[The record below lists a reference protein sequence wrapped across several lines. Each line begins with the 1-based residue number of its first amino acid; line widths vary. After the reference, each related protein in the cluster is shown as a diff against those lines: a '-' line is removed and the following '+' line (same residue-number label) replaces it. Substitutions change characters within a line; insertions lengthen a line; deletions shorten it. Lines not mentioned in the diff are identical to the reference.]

1 MPIVTIEDEDGTTNE
16 IEVPT
21 DALQFQEGELEEVEN
36 EDLPDGIV
44 TQGSIDAAINNRL
57 PRAYRRALESVGL
70 DPSEFKDE
78 DGNYDLDQLDAD
90 TTFERLAEQK
100 GIELRE
106 DGKPK
111 GALKDEEVEDL
122 KEKARRYEDI
132 KEEYEELQKR
142 TREQKIDTAWEA
154 FKEEAPPMREGAEEV
169 LKKDF
174 EDRVE
179 IEDGEVRVLDG
190 DGTVM
195 KDEVHDPMGPEAL
208 AETLPEERGF
218 AFQSTEMGG
227 GPADDPGASQPSGDT
242 LTKEQYEEE
251 RQEAFQQGDKERLRE
266 LRQKAADGLIEE

>member
-1 MPIVTIEDEDGTTNE
+1 MPIVTIEDEDGTTND

-57 PRAYRRALESVGL
+57 PRAYRRVLESVGL

-78 DGNYDLDQLDAD
+78 GGNYDLGQLDAD
-90 TTFERLAEQK
+90 TTFGRLAEKK

-132 KEEYEELQKR
+132 KEDYEQLQKR
-142 TREQKIDTAWEA
+142 TREQAIDKAWKA

-169 LKKDF
+169 LRKDF

-179 IEDGEVRVLDG
+179 IEGGEVRVLDG
-190 DGTVM
+190 DGNVM
-195 KDEVHDPMGPEAL
+195 KDEVHDPMSPEAL
-208 AETLPEERGF
+208 ADTLPEERGF

-227 GPADDPGASQPSGDT
+227 GPDDDPGASQPSGDT

-251 RQEAFQQGDKERLRE
+251 RQEAFHQGDKERLRE